1 MRAHRT
7 VPTRPITVAQLNA
20 NRTNDIMTAALAQC
34 GADILLIT
42 EPWWQDIGD
51 GNTISVAG
59 GNYTCLL
66 PMQCSDSNSYWVE

>member
-1 MRAHRT
+1 
-7 VPTRPITVAQLNA
+7 
-20 NRTNDIMTAALAQC
+20 MTAALAQC

-66 PMQCSDSNSYWVE
+66 PMQAIPATRFVLDDIILRANLVKSHLI